1 MTTKAQKASEKKVE
15 EANGKN
21 PLVKMV
27 RTVLLATMGSVAL
40 GKEEIESIINRLV
53 EKGEIAEK
61 DGRELL
67 SDLFEQRKK
76 EVSKMESRIP
86 SIDQHVESI
95 LNRMNVPSKSDVES
109 LSRKISTLSKK
120 VDELNKKIGE

>member
-1 MTTKAQKASEKKVE
+1 MTTQTKKVTKTKVE
-15 EANGKN
+15 ESNGKN
-21 PLVKMV
+21 PFVKMA

-40 GKEEIESIINRLV
+40 GKEEVEAIINRLV

-67 SDLFEQRKK
+67 SDLVQRPKK
-76 EVSKMESRIP
+76 EVSK
-86 SIDQHVESI
+86 VESKI
-95 LNRMNVPSKSDVES
+95 TGMDQRIESFLHRMNVPSKSDVES
-109 LSRKISTLSKK
+109 LSRKISALSKK